1 MLKIGEKA
9 PEFSLLSDANESVSL
24 TDFLG
29 KTVILYFY
37 PKDDTPG
44 CTTEACDFRDTFIQF
59 TNANTVVLGV
69 SKDNLK
75 SHQKFKE
82 KYNLPFTLLSDETRE
97 ICEKYEVLAEKSRY
111 GKKYIGIDRSTF
123 LIDTHGIIQ
132 GIWRGV
138 KAEGHVEAILI
149 KTILTVNKIC
159 GVLMLVNVFTPCMT
173 YT

>member
-9 PEFSLLSDANESVSL
+9 PGFSILNDANQPVSL

-44 CTTEACDFRDTFIQF
+44 CTTEACDFRDAFIQF
-59 TNANTVVLGV
+59 SNADVVVLGV
-69 SKDNLK
+69 SKDNVK

-82 KYNLPFTLLSDETRE
+82 KYKLPFPLLSDETRE

-123 LIDTHGIIQ
+123 LIDPQGAIQ

-138 KAEGHVEAILI
+138 KAQGHVEEL
-149 KTILTVNKIC
+149 L
-159 GVLMLVNVFTPCMT
+159 GVVKR
-173 YT
+173 